1 MLRTPSKQNK
11 QLNIGIIYETKIGLM
26 MFDAH
31 QFRRF
36 CGMEES
42 HYFLCSV
49 HPDDNSLTGLL
60 LLNVI
65 AIQ

>member
-1 MLRTPSKQNK
+1 MRL
-11 QLNIGIIYETKIGLM
+11 KIGLM

-36 CGMEES
+36 CGMEEA